1 MEVMWADRMRT
12 KWEKEGWE
20 KGEKEGEKK
29 GLIDGKREGK
39 RETLL
44 RLLTKKYGP
53 LSEEVTTR
61 VRSLESVDE
70 LDAYLDR
77 VLTATSLE
85 EMELGARE

>member
-1 MEVMWADRMRT
+1 MEVTWADRMRT
-12 KWEKEGWE
+12 KWEKEGWK
-20 KGEKEGEKK
+20 KGQKK
-29 GLIDGKREGK
+29 GLIDGRREGK

-44 RLLTKKYGP
+44 RQLTKKFGS
-53 LSEEVTTR
+53 LSEDVTTR